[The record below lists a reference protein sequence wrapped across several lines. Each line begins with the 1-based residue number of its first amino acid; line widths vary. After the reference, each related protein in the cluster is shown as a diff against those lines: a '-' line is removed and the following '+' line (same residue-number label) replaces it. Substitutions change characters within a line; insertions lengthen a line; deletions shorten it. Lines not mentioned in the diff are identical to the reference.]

1 MLCSQFRFPIVRPW
15 ICRKNILIPDILY
28 GVGLGTASTAVC
40 FDSEPEHLSPPGF
53 NGTRYDTVQTLKL
66 IGGPRMDVMQLNV
79 QKLNSLLEVI
89 CLMRC
94 MHIA

>member
-1 MLCSQFRFPIVRPW
+1 M
-15 ICRKNILIPDILY
+15 
-28 GVGLGTASTAVC
+28 
-40 FDSEPEHLSPPGF
+40 
-53 NGTRYDTVQTLKL
+53 VQTLKL
-66 IGGPRMDVMQLNV
+66 IGGPRRDVVQLNV